1 MEKLQEEQRIM
12 LEEERRK
19 REEFE
24 KEQSEKE
31 GQLRGNY
38 FQSLVMKKKLYNYI
52 IFCLFAHFYIKE
64 SFLDKVKKLGII
76 GTYLL
81 AFTQPSRD
89 QSEYQKRTLSVS

>member
-38 FQSLVMKKKLYNYI
+38 FQSLVIKKNFFSYNFFA
-52 IFCLFAHFYIKE
+52 FCAFLHKKE
-64 SFLDKVKKLGII
+64 SFLDKV
-76 GTYLL
+76 
-81 AFTQPSRD
+81 
-89 QSEYQKRTLSVS
+89 

>member
-38 FQSLVMKKKLYNYI
+38 FQTLVMKKNFFNCI
-52 IFCLFAHFYIKE
+52 IF
-64 SFLDKVKKLGII
+64 
-76 GTYLL
+76 
-81 AFTQPSRD
+81 AFCAF
-89 QSEYQKRTLSVS
+89 

>member
-1 MEKLQEEQRIM
+1 MDGQIIVRTYTCGLNLDGLDFFLNPVFVIFQSFLARVLEEEWGRREALEKLQEEQRIM

-38 FQSLVMKKKLYNYI
+38 FQSLAI
-52 IFCLFAHFYIKE
+52 
-64 SFLDKVKKLGII
+64 
-76 GTYLL
+76 
-81 AFTQPSRD
+81 
-89 QSEYQKRTLSVS
+89 